1 MNHESPHSIWR
12 FWLTPI
18 IFGVLG
24 VGCTASPIPL
34 PFNPAPLPPNT
45 LAYDAP
51 VTLTVKAGT
60 LLPGTSIAYQGKTE
74 TGQAKVLI
82 AGLLAPKQTADT
94 VDWQGAPAPGV
105 NVKLTTRVATYDDQT
120 LTLAGSAHIEISD
133 VMIRPGGAP
142 GAALMEFSAPVT
154 YSLKKDEMIP
164 GSRMVY
170 AGPTP
175 NGAQFLGLEGYPYRK
190 QLDSLQSLA
199 RLNPRVFL
207 QLDLRV
213 VSYSESAIVVGGT
226 AKITIEE

>member
-1 MNHESPHSIWR
+1 
-12 FWLTPI
+12 
-18 IFGVLG
+18 
-24 VGCTASPIPL
+24 
-34 PFNPAPLPPNT
+34 
-45 LAYDAP
+45 
-51 VTLTVKAGT
+51 
-60 LLPGTSIAYQGKTE
+60 
-74 TGQAKVLI
+74 
-82 AGLLAPKQTADT
+82 
-94 VDWQGAPAPGV
+94 
-105 NVKLTTRVATYDDQT
+105 
-120 LTLAGSAHIEISD
+120 
-133 VMIRPGGAP
+133 
-142 GAALMEFSAPVT
+142 MEFSAPVT